1 MFQHNTKKHY
11 FMKKI
16 TLWLFALLTC
26 WQVNAQTCS
35 QTFTA
40 TGQDDDPT
48 VLTINAADITC
59 YGANPLTSLR
69 LINPAGSLT
78 SADCSADG
86 SEWFGFDLS
95 VDGGPIITG
104 CAAAFNNLDITGFT
118 TLTITSHDDDVFSD
132 EVTIT
137 IGVEAT
143 FVPLTPPSC
152 VAVSSPLN
160 GAINVSSSV
169 VSWPAAAG
177 GATGYRLSVGSSSGA
192 TDVLNNFDVGN
203 VLSYSLTGLV
213 GGSTYYVTVFPY
225 NVNGAATGCV
235 ESNFTTCDVFTVPFL
250 ETFDSTS
257 SSESCWS
264 VLNVNGDGDA
274 WNTSYTTTPITGNES
289 ANINT
294 DFNGGLNNDWLIS
307 PRITLTGN
315 QRLVFKYKVQSSFEP
330 NDFRVMLSTTGNAP
344 ANFTTELASLASY
357 SNTAP
362 ATMALDLTGVSGD
375 VYFAWHV
382 PSGGLDGWR
391 IYIDDVVVED
401 TPAVA
406 PSCVAITSPAN
417 NAVNVMN
424 SNVTWASDLDATGY
438 RISVGT
444 TSGATDVLNNFDV
457 GNVLSYSFP
466 TDAGSTYFVTVFP
479 YNTFGQATGCT
490 EINFTTCDALTVPHL
505 EQFGTFLPSC
515 WQAADGGGLIAGPA
529 SFGTSSW
536 AADGFANAGG
546 TGAIKIN
553 IDFTGDNDWVISP
566 VVNIPAT
573 GYELKFDAAV
583 TQWNGTGA
591 PTTPW
596 EADDFVEVLVST
608 TGLNNWTVLYT
619 YNNTNVPAPTGTTHV
634 INLNTYLGSDVR
646 FAFRGVEGAANG
658 GADVDFFID
667 NFEIRLTPAS
677 APVCATNV
685 VATPNPT
692 CGNFANA
699 ITWDA
704 VAGADGYNI
713 TIGTTTGGNNIANNV
728 NLGNVLSYSF
738 SGNANT
744 TYYFTISP
752 YNGVGPAIGCSEVS
766 FTTSLNACF
775 CSPTYTN
782 GGGGDNIT
790 NVAIGAW
797 SNTSTGNV
805 NPYYEDFTLSQPA
818 TIAIPN
824 LSAGTTVS
832 LAVTMGTDGTQFSRV
847 WIDFNQNTTFEP
859 SESFSLG
866 TNAGGSG
873 TSNIN
878 ITIPAGATLGQT
890 RMRIRGGDDSAIT
903 NTQACGPT
911 NSTWG
916 QTEDYFVN
924 IIAATC
930 SPVVVASS
938 TLVADCGNAEFSVN
952 VDVTAL
958 GDGTPVITDGTNNW
972 PITATGVITVGPFA
986 DGASVTLT
994 ALHGADSTCNLPLG
1008 IFTNIC
1014 PPTNDACVDAIAVD
1028 CGDVVNGSTANGA
1041 TNSGNN
1047 ASADV
1052 WYSYNGAA
1060 GDITVSLCTNT
1071 AFDTLIR
1078 VFDACGGT
1086 EIISNDDSCG
1096 LQSSATFTANG
1107 TSTYYI
1113 MVEGFGT
1120 ATGTFEMTVACV
1132 LSNEDFNSNSFTA
1145 YPNPVR
1151 DILNISYTSEISS
1164 VRVINMI
1171 GQEVISRN
1179 INATSTQVDMSE
1191 LSAGTYI
1198 VNVTVGDS
1206 VKTLKVVKQ

>member
-1 MFQHNTKKHY
+1 
-11 FMKKI
+11 MKKI

-95 VDGGPIITG
+95 IDGGPIITG

-118 TLTITSHDDDVFSD
+118 TLTITSHDDDVWSD
-132 EVTIT
+132 GVAIT
-137 IGVEAT
+137 IDVEAT
-143 FVPLTPPSC
+143 FVPSTPPSC
-152 VAVSSPLN
+152 VTLSSPAN
-160 GAINVSSSV
+160 GALNVSSTL

-177 GATGYRLSVGSSSGA
+177 GASGYRLSVGSSSGA

-274 WNTSYTTTPITGNES
+274 WNTSYATTPITGNES

-294 DFNGGLNNDWLIS
+294 DFNGGLNDDWLIS

-344 ANFTTELASLASY
+344 ANFTTELVSLASY

-362 ATMALDLTGVSGD
+362 ETMALDLSGVSGD

-401 TPAVA
+401 IPAVA
-406 PSCVAITSPAN
+406 PNCVAITSPVN

-444 TSGATDVLNNFDV
+444 SSGATDVLNNFDV
-457 GNVLSYSFP
+457 GNVLSYLFP

-479 YNTFGQATGCT
+479 YNAFGQATGCT

-505 EQFGTFLPSC
+505 EQFDTFLPSC
-515 WQAADGGGLIAGPA
+515 WQAADGGNLTTGPA
-529 SFGTSSW
+529 TFGTSGW
-536 AADGFANAGG
+536 TADGFGNVGA
-546 TGAIKIN
+546 TGSIRYEIWLA
-553 IDFTGDNDWVISP
+553 TANDWIISP
-566 VVNIPAT
+566 VVNIPAI
-573 GYELKFDAAV
+573 GYELKFDAAA
-583 TQWNGTGA
+583 TQWNNSGA

-608 TGLNNWTVLYT
+608 TGLNNWVVLDT
-619 YNNTNVPAPTGTTHV
+619 YNSANVPAPTGTTNI
-634 INLNTYLGSDVR
+634 INLDSYAGLDVR
-646 FAFRGVEGAANG
+646 FAYRVVEGVDNGAADLNFY
-658 GADVDFFID
+658 VD

-685 VATPNPT
+685 VATPNAT

-704 VAGADGYNI
+704 VAGADGYYI
-713 TIGTTTGGNNIANNV
+713 TIGTTTGGNDIANNV
-728 NLGNVLSYSF
+728 DLGNVLTYNF
-738 SGNANT
+738 TGTEGT
-744 TYYFTISP
+744 TYFYTILP
-752 YNGVGPAIGCSEVS
+752 YNGVGSATGCTEMS
-766 FTTSLNACF
+766 FMTNASACF
-775 CSPTYTN
+775 CTPTYTN

-797 SNTSTGNV
+797 SNASTGNV
-805 NPYYEDFTLSQPA
+805 NPYYEDFTVSQPA
-818 TIAIPN
+818 TIAIPD
-824 LSAGTTVS
+824 LSTGTTVS
-832 LAVTMGTDGTQFSRV
+832 LAVTMGTDGNQFSRV

-958 GDGTPVITDGTNNW
+958 GDGTPVISDGTNNW

-994 ALHGADSTCNLPLG
+994 ALHGVDSTCNLPLG

-1028 CGDVVNGSTANGA
+1028 CGDVVTGSTANGA

-1071 AFDTLIR
+1071 SFDTLIR
-1078 VFDACGGT
+1078 VFDTCGGT

-1096 LQSSATFTANG
+1096 LQSSATFTADG

-1132 LSNEDFNSNSFTA
+1132 LSNEDFNNNTFTA

>member
-1 MFQHNTKKHY
+1 MLQHNTKKHY
-11 FMKKI
+11 YMKKI

-69 LINPAGSLT
+69 LINAAGSLT
-78 SADCSADG
+78 SGFCAADG
-86 SEWFGFDLS
+86 SSWFGFDLS
-95 VDGGPIITG
+95 IDGGPITTG

-118 TLTITSHDDDVFSD
+118 TLTITSHDDDVWSD
-132 EVTIT
+132 GVAIT
-137 IGVEAT
+137 IDVEAT

-225 NVNGAATGCV
+225 NGNGAATGCV

-264 VLNVNGDGDA
+264 ILNVNGDGDA
-274 WNTSYTTTPITGNES
+274 WNTSYTNTPITGDQS

-294 DFNGGLNNDWLIS
+294 DFNGGLNDDWLIS

-315 QRLVFKYKVQSSFEP
+315 QRLVFKYKVQSEFEP

-505 EQFGTFLPSC
+505 EQFDTFLPSC
-515 WQAADGGGLIAGPA
+515 WQAADGGNLTTGPA
-529 SFGTSSW
+529 TFGTSGW
-536 AADGFANAGG
+536 TADGFGNVGA
-546 TGAIKIN
+546 TGSIRYEIWLA
-553 IDFTGDNDWVISP
+553 TANDWVISP
-566 VVNIPAT
+566 VVNIPTT
-573 GYELKFDAAV
+573 GYELKFDAAA
-583 TQWNGTGA
+583 TQWNNSGA

-608 TGLNNWTVLYT
+608 TGLNNWVVLDT
-619 YNNTNVPAPTGTTHV
+619 YNSANVPAPTGTTNI
-634 INLNTYLGSDVR
+634 INLDAYAGLDVR
-646 FAFRGVEGAANG
+646 FAYRVVEGVDNGAADLNFY
-658 GADVDFFID
+658 VD

-685 VATPNPT
+685 VATPNAT

-713 TIGTTTGGNNIANNV
+713 TIGTTSGGNNVANNV
-728 NLGNVLSYSF
+728 NLGNVLSYNF
-738 SGNANT
+738 TGTIGT
-744 TYYFTISP
+744 TYYYTILP
-752 YNGVGPAIGCSEVS
+752 YNGVGPATGCTEMS
-766 FTTSLNACF
+766 FATN
-775 CSPTYTN
+775 TN
-782 GGGGDNIT
+782 GCYCTSGPSSVDGSGVTNVQIVATNFPSTVAAAPFYNDFTATPVNMSQGIT
-790 NVAIGAW
+790 NNVQISYDTGFGYTYNYAIFIDANDDYTLDASEIVATGSV
-797 SNTSTGNV
+797 SNTPAIQTV
-805 NPYYEDFTLSQPA
+805 NA
-818 TIAIPN
+818 
-824 LSAGTTVS
+824 
-832 LAVTMGTDGTQFSRV
+832 
-847 WIDFNQNTTFEP
+847 
-859 SESFSLG
+859 SFVMPG
-866 TNAGGSG
+866 
-873 TSNIN
+873 
-878 ITIPAGATLGQT
+878 TIPLGNH
-890 RMRIRGGDDSAIT
+890 RMRIVTADSAFDT
-903 NTQACGPT
+903 PNPFNPCYSG
-911 NSTWG
+911 TWG
-916 QTEDYFVN
+916 ETLDFTVN

-938 TLVADCGNAEFSVN
+938 TIVADCGNAEFSVN

-1008 IFTNIC
+1008 TFTNTC
-1014 PPTNDACVDAIAVD
+1014 PPVNDECVNAIAVD
-1028 CGDVVNGSTANGA
+1028 CGDVVTGSTANGA

-1052 WYSYNGAA
+1052 WYSYSGAA
-1060 GDITVSLCTNT
+1060 GDVTVSLCNNTNY
-1071 AFDTLIR
+1071 DSYLR
-1078 VFDACGGT
+1078 VFDACGGA
-1086 EIISNDDSCG
+1086 EIAFNDDGCAA
-1096 LQSSATFTANG
+1096 QSTVTFTANG

-1113 MVEGFGT
+1113 MVEGWAANNGN
-1120 ATGTFEMTVACV
+1120 FEMAVTCV
-1132 LSNEDFNSNSFTA
+1132 LSNEDFNNNTFTA
-1145 YPNPVR
+1145 YPNPVK